1 MLLPISLTAAGAAA
15 LLHIWLSVRVSQ
27 VRRAQQILHGDGGS
41 PALLKRMRAHSNYGE
56 NLPVFLILLVLLELA
71 GVWSLPLWI
80 ATIAFF
86 LARILHAFGMDKD
99 KLSPLRMIGVLG
111 SWLVL
116 LGLAGWAIAT
126 TYADMGSSPARQQAP
141 VIKA

>member
-27 VRRAQQILHGDGGS
+27 VRRSQQILHGDGGS
-41 PALLKRMRAHSNYGE
+41 PALLKRMRAHANYIE
-56 NLPVFLILLVLLELA
+56 NVPFFLVLLVLLDLA
-71 GVWSLPLWI
+71 GAWSLALWI
-80 ATIAFF
+80 ATIIFF

-99 KLSPLRMIGVLG
+99 KLSPLRVIGVVG

-126 TYADMGSSPARQQAP
+126 TYAQPDPTPPRLQAP
-141 VIKA
+141 IPKG

>member
-27 VRRAQQILHGDGGS
+27 VRRVQKILHGDGGS
-41 PALLKRMRAHSNYGE
+41 PALLKRMRAHANYAE

-80 ATIAFF
+80 ATITFF

-99 KLSPLRMIGVLG
+99 KLSPLRMIGVIG

-126 TYADMGSSPARQQAP
+126 TYAEMGPAPARQQIPA
-141 VIKA
+141 IKA